1 MNTKISKFGKPDK
14 TCHGRH
20 VLSQYLDMR
29 RGQLIFSTFNFSHP
43 HPPSYML
50 PHSFCLKFDPTFLSS
65 SMEESFFLFQVL
77 VVITDGQQ
85 TPRGGQSATVSQLA
99 TNLKNKG
106 VVIISVGIGSGVSS
120 TQLEEIAQGV
130 ANNVIEIDDF
140 SLLKNKTDTLI
151 ERSCRG
157 ISTLSPSIVIRA
169 REFYE
174 NIDHSICIN
183 K

>member
-1 MNTKISKFGKPDK
+1 
-14 TCHGRH
+14 
-20 VLSQYLDMR
+20 
-29 RGQLIFSTFNFSHP
+29 
-43 HPPSYML
+43 
-50 PHSFCLKFDPTFLSS
+50 
-65 SMEESFFLFQVL
+65 MEESFFLFQVL